1 MNTESRM
8 NLKPIIYVGF
18 IAITLMFILSA
29 YGWLHVPADQRIPV
43 HWGVNGQPDR
53 YGSKFEG
60 LLSIPLVSCFLLALF
75 LAIPWLEP
83 RRLNLERSQK
93 AYKAITIALF
103 LFMLIIQGMM
113 VFSALGHRFD
123 ITHIVP
129 TGVGLLFLLIGNYMG
144 KMRSNFFMGIRTPWT
159 LSSDLSWNKTH
170 RLGGKLFAGF
180 GVLMMILPW
189 LVGGSVLFGV
199 LISSIAIVVL
209 VPIVYSYVVWKS
221 DPDKQ
226 TAGR

>member
-1 MNTESRM
+1 MNNESRL
-8 NLKPIIYVGF
+8 NLKPIVYVGF

-43 HWGVNGQPDR
+43 HWGINGQPDR

-60 LLSIPLVSCFLLALF
+60 LLSIPLVSCILFALF

-83 RRLNLERSQK
+83 RRMNLERSQK
-93 AYKAITIALF
+93 AYKAIIIGLF
-103 LFMLIIQGMM
+103 LFMLVLQGTM
-113 VFSALGHRFD
+113 VFSALGYPFGMSQ
-123 ITHIVP
+123 IVP

-189 LVGGSVLFGV
+189 LVDGSVLFGF
-199 LISSIAIVVL
+199 LIAGIVIVAL